1 MTISEQINHS
11 VLGILLAGGD
21 SSRFGKR
28 NKLFVEI
35 EGRSIIEIAT
45 QNLIESEV
53 ESVKVVTGYQ
63 ADLVEKELSHLDIE
77 FLYNEDWRV
86 GQSTSVR
93 RGLRAVLKE
102 EAVLFALGDMPFVK
116 SSSINKLIFAQG
128 DEEIGKIFV
137 AGCGGKKGNPV
148 LFRSSVLD
156 ALEEVLRGDEGGNSF
171 IQNVGMN
178 LVETGDEGVLCDIDT
193 SEDLENGFPFEE

>member
-35 EGRSIIEIAT
+35 KGRSIIEISA
-45 QNLIESEV
+45 QNLIDSGV

-63 ADLVEKELSHLDIE
+63 ADLVEKELAHLDIE
-77 FLYNEDWRV
+77 FLYNGDWRV

-93 RGLRAVLKE
+93 RGLRAVSKE
-102 EAVLFALGDMPFVK
+102 EAVMEFTPDPEAALSAV
-116 SSSINKLIFAQG
+116 
-128 DEEIGKIFV
+128 
-137 AGCGGKKGNPV
+137 
-148 LFRSSVLD
+148 R
-156 ALEEVLRGDEGGNSF
+156 
-171 IQNVGMN
+171 
-178 LVETGDEGVLCDIDT
+178 EGVCGVAFLLNPTPIEAVTQIARAGGRMPQKSTYFYPQLGTGLVLNPLD
-193 SEDLENGFPFEE
+193 